1 MQKNIEMASQGRKK
15 SITIQDV
22 ARHANSS
29 ISTVSNVINGKG
41 YASESKRRDIL
52 KSVEILGYVP
62 SASARNLAMARTHN
76 IGFVLRES
84 HFTHSEPFYTRIFL
98 GAEFESR
105 KHDHYVLLA
114 TIPEDY
120 HVGVDTPR
128 FVRERNVDGVIVA
141 GKVHTAFIEE
151 LVNVGLPFILVDYS
165 HADYPCLSIDNR
177 GGVIEAI
184 SFLIEKGHQSIAF
197 LGADMSHP
205 SIRERL
211 QGYRIALFQAGIA
224 LKEEF
229 VLTDDSASPTHETGF
244 SLAEHFFRLHDR
256 PKAVFCVNDAMALGF
271 MRYAHENG
279 YRIPEDVALIGFDD
293 VDGAIFAS
301 PPLTTVRVFKEQ
313 FGEMAMR
320 QLIEKVEGSSR
331 SDGSYRYDRTT
342 ERLILST
349 VLVVRG
355 SA

>member
-1 MQKNIEMASQGRKK
+1 MASQSRKK

-22 ARHANSS
+22 ARHANAS

-41 YASESKRRDIL
+41 YASESKRREIL
-52 KSVEILGYVP
+52 RSVEILGYVP
-62 SASARNLAMARTHN
+62 SASARNLALARTHN
-76 IGFVLRES
+76 IGFVLREA

-114 TIPEDY
+114 TIPEEY
-120 HVGVDTPR
+120 HAGVDTPR

-141 GKVHTAFIEE
+141 GKVDIAFIEE
-151 LVNVGLPFILVDYS
+151 LVSVGLPFILVDFS

-177 GGVIEAI
+177 GGVLEAV
-184 SFLIEKGHQSIAF
+184 SFLIEKRGHRRIAF
-197 LGADMSHP
+197 LGADMTHP

-211 QGYRIALFQAGIA
+211 QGYRIALFQAGIS
-224 LKEEF
+224 LNEEH
-229 VLTDDSASPTHETGF
+229 VLTLDSASPTHETGF
-244 SLAEHFFRLHDR
+244 RLADRFFQMSER
-256 PKAVFCVNDAMALGF
+256 PTAVFCVNDAMALGF
-271 MRYAHENG
+271 MRYAHEHG

-293 VDGAIFAS
+293 VDGAVFAS

-320 QLIEKVEGSSR
+320 QLIDKVEGSSR

-349 VLVVRG
+349 ELVVRG

>member
-1 MQKNIEMASQGRKK
+1 MASLSRKK

-22 ARHANSS
+22 ARHAKAS

-41 YASESKRRDIL
+41 YVSVSKRRDIL
-52 KSVEILGYVP
+52 RSVEILGYVP
-62 SASARNLAMARTHN
+62 STSARNLALARTHN

-114 TIPEDY
+114 TIPDEY

-141 GKVHTAFIEE
+141 GSVPTAFIEE
-151 LVNVGLPFILVDYS
+151 LVDVGLPFILVDYS

-184 SFLIEKGHQSIAF
+184 SYLIEKKGHRSIAF
-197 LGADMSHP
+197 LGAYMSHP

-211 QGYRIALFQAGIA
+211 QGYRIALFQAGIT
-224 LKEEF
+224 LNEEY
-229 VLTDDSASPTHETGF
+229 VLTDATAASPTHEIGF
-244 SLAEHFFRLHDR
+244 SLAEQFFRLEDR
-256 PKAVFCVNDAMALGF
+256 PNAVFCVNDAMALGF

-279 YRIPEDVALIGFDD
+279 FRIPEDVALIGFDD
-293 VDGAIFAS
+293 VDGAVFAS

-342 ERLILST
+342 ERLLLST